1 MIAGKKDIGVYILIF
16 LFFVLN
22 NFEKSKPNK
31 KLIFKMVRKE
41 RCIEHVK
48 IETLFFSHTFPYM
61 EDNLHFCTG
70 NKRKERR
77 ILTKE

>member
-1 MIAGKKDIGVYILIF
+1 MIAGKKDIGVYISIF

-41 RCIEHVK
+41 RCIEHIK

-61 EDNLHFCTG
+61 EDNLHF
-70 NKRKERR
+70 KRTERR
-77 ILTKE
+77 ILTKD

>member
-1 MIAGKKDIGVYILIF
+1 
-16 LFFVLN
+16 
-22 NFEKSKPNK
+22 
-31 KLIFKMVRKE
+31 MVRKE

-48 IETLFFSHTFPYM
+48 IETLFFSLTFPYM

-77 ILTKE
+77 ILTKEKVNWYCFDQYTCVDGWNLPK